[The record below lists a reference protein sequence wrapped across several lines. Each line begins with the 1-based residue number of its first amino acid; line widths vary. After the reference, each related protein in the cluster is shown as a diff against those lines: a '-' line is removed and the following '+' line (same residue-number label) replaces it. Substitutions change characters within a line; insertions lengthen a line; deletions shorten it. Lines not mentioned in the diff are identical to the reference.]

1 MTTHQHLVDRQN
13 RPTGISKSTHEQIWT
28 AIEGCHHVRFVYDG
42 KKRVAEPHD
51 YGIQNGRVR
60 LLVYQFADES
70 NSGRL
75 PAWRLVDVDGISE
88 LKLFDTTFPGNRP
101 APSGQHH
108 RWEQVFI
115 RVGEPE
121 K

>member
-1 MTTHQHLVDRQN
+1 MPTQKHSVDKRN
-13 RPTGISKSTHEQIWT
+13 PPPGIAQDTHEIIWS
-28 AIEGCHHVRFVYDG
+28 AIEKRHHITFVYDG
-42 KKRVAEPHD
+42 KRRVAEPHD

-60 LLVYQFADES
+60 LLVYQFAGES

-75 PAWRLVDVDGISE
+75 PAWRLVDVEGMSE
-88 LKLFDTTFPGNRP
+88 LKILDTIFSGNRP

-108 RWEQVFI
+108 KWDQIFV

>member
-1 MTTHQHLVDRQN
+1 MERNASPNPTTN
-13 RPTGISKSTHEQIWT
+13 
-28 AIEGCHHVRFVYDG
+28 
-42 KKRVAEPHD
+42 
-51 YGIQNGRVR
+51 GIQNGRVR
-60 LLVYQFADES
+60 LLVYQFAGES

-75 PAWRLVDVDGISE
+75 PAWRLVDVEGMAE
-88 LKLFDTTFPGNRP
+88 LTILSTNFPGNRP

-108 RWEQVFI
+108 RWEQGFI

>member
-1 MTTHQHLVDRQN
+1 MTIQHSVTKQN
-13 RPTGISKSTHEQIWT
+13 PSLGIIKALHDLIW
-28 AIEGCHHVRFVYDG
+28 ASIETRHHVSFVYDG
-42 KKRVAEPHD
+42 KRRIAEAHD
-51 YGIQNGRVR
+51 YGLQNGRVR
-60 LLVYQFADES
+60 LLVYQFAGES

-88 LKLFDTTFPGNRP
+88 LKVLDTTFPGNRP

-108 RWEQVFI
+108 RWEQIFI

-121 K
+121 TE